1 MKFVGLLYK
10 KMALVAIF
18 FLISGIKLNAAP
30 DLKKPMNVI
39 FILTDDHRFDFMG
52 FTGKV
57 PWLQTPAM
65 DRMAKEGVWIKN
77 ATVTT
82 ALCSPSR
89 ASILTGQY
97 AHTHKVV
104 DNFSP
109 LPVNLRFFPGV
120 SAAGRLPDSLFW

>member
-65 DRMAKEGVWIKN
+65 DRMAKEGV
-77 ATVTT
+77 
-82 ALCSPSR
+82 
-89 ASILTGQY
+89 
-97 AHTHKVV
+97 
-104 DNFSP
+104 
-109 LPVNLRFFPGV
+109 
-120 SAAGRLPDSLFW
+120 